1 MSKVIDL
8 TGQKFGNL
16 TVIERTGSNKEGKA
30 LWLCKCSC
38 GNTIITTGKLL
49 RKGETKSCGCI
60 KTKPNRYKFKDNI
73 CIATTFSGVQHI
85 FDIEDYD
92 KVKNITWRL
101 TDFGYIYGVYK
112 NKKQVF
118 IHQLITD
125 FKYSTIDHINGNKL
139 DNRKCNLR
147 PATPSQNAMN
157 RHNTPKS
164 GYIGVYQRKDN
175 NKWAAKICINY
186 KPIYLGSFDNI
197 EDAII
202 ARLKAEK
209 KYCGEFAPQRH
220 LFEKYNI
227 T

>member
-1 MSKVIDL
+1 MSDL
-8 TGQKFGNL
+8 KNLIGQTFGEL
-16 TVIERTGSNKEGKA
+16 TVIKRVENNKDGRA
-30 LWLCKCSC
+30 RWLCKCSC
-38 GNTIITTGKLL
+38 GNEKITTGKLL
-49 RKGETKSCGCI
+49 LRGDTKSCGCV
-60 KTKPNRYKFKDNI
+60 KRNLNQYEFDGDI
-73 CIATTFSGVQHI
+73 CIATTSMGIQHI
-85 FDIEDYD
+85 FDAEDYE
-92 KVKNITWRL
+92 KVKNISWRM
-101 TDFGYIYGVYK
+101 TNYGYIYGLYN
-112 NKKQVF
+112 NKQIF
-118 IHQLITD
+118 IHKLITN
-125 FKYSTIDHINGNKL
+125 FKYPTIDHINGNKL

-157 RHNTPKS
+157 KHKIPKS
-164 GYIGVYQRKDN
+164 GYIGVYHRKDN

-186 KPIYLGSFDNI
+186 KRIYLGSFDNL